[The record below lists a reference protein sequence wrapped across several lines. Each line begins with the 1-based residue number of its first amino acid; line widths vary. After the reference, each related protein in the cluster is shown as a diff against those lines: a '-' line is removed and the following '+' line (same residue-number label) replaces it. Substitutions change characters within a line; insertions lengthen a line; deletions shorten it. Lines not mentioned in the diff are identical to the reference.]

1 MSNRVTIFLNT
12 AYDKLGG
19 KADMQFRLS
28 VLQAQQQ
35 THWGVC
41 VFIFISVCSVFW
53 GGNTG
58 SIIHQGKIGFAAKYV
73 PSGNKTIIL
82 S

>member
-1 MSNRVTIFLNT
+1 MSNCVTIFLNT
-12 AYDKLGG
+12 AYDKLSG

-35 THWGVC
+35 THKGVC

-53 GGNTG
+53 RGNTG
-58 SIIHQGKIGFAAKYV
+58 SVLHQGKIRFAAKYV
-73 PSGNKTIIL
+73 PSGDKTIIL
-82 S
+82 P